1 MRNRVRSK
9 AMRTEESGFCVDCRV
24 DRPPETR
31 RGISATGFIYLPLCC
46 GCVAAAAASDGMGW
60 DELWYCSVVGWK
72 WGLVRLVGQGYLCN
86 YYSVISGLRGGIY

>member
-9 AMRTEESGFCVDCRV
+9 AMRTEESGFCVDYCRV
-24 DRPPETR
+24 DHQRPDEGLVQR
-31 RGISATGFIYLPLCC
+31 VLFICHC
-46 GCVAAAAASDGMGW
+46 AVVASMLLLRPMGW